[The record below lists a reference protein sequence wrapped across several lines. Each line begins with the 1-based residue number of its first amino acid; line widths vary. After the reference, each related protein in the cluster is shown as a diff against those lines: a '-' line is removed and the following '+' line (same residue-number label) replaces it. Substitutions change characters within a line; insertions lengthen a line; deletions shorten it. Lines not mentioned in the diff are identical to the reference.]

1 MSDEDNFE
9 SQAREMGWVEKEQFR
24 GSPEKWVDAKEFVE
38 RGEHFLPMLRANNKR
53 LKDDLLTRDKEIN
66 TLKQTVADVQKS
78 MNVMRTHYD
87 ESVKQQ
93 VAQAKKDLAGQ
104 IKEARE
110 SGDTDLELQLL
121 DQMSDLR
128 ETEKQAKKDA
138 ENKNESGKQIEVKDP
153 TQIEFEAWN
162 KDNPWFGGNSV
173 EDRKRTKALIRIGE
187 DLREEG
193 DTTVGRAF
201 MEKCMEVLNEQSG
214 NAKFEK
220 RPASKVES
228 GSSGAR
234 GISGR
239 AFDKLPKEAKDACHS
254 DNDRFV
260 GQGKMYKTVA
270 EWEDAYATSFNEYEE

>member
-1 MSDEDNFE
+1 MSDQENFE
-9 SQAREMGWVEKEQFR
+9 IQAREMGWVPKDQFK
-24 GSPEKWVDAKEFVE
+24 GDPEKFVEAKEYVE
-38 RGEHFLPMLRANNKR
+38 RGEHFLPMLRANNRR

-110 SGDTDLELQLL
+110 AGDTDLELSLL

-138 ENKNESGKQIEVKDP
+138 EKKNESGNQPEVKNP
-153 TQIEFEAWN
+153 TQVEFEAWN
-162 KDNPWFGGNSV
+162 KDNPWFGGESI

-187 DLREEG
+187 DLRDEG

-201 MEKCMEVLNEQSG
+201 MEKCVEVLNEQSG
-214 NAKFEK
+214 ETKTER
-220 RPASKVES
+220 RPSSKVES
-228 GSSGAR
+228 GNSGAR
-234 GISGR
+234 GSAGR
-239 AFDKLPKEAKDACHS
+239 AFDKLPKEAKDACHA
-254 DNDRFV
+254 DNERLV
-260 GQGKMYKTVA
+260 GKDKLYKTVA
-270 EWEDAYATSFNEYEE
+270 EWEDAYATDFNAYEE